1 MSAYNHFSNTI
12 QSGVVHLLLGLHD
25 TLLSRVCVCF
35 CVHMCDCMYS
45 SLGPPAVNKSLVY
58 EWHRTVTR
66 LHNQLQEV
74 HNKFLV
80 QLQNCQEV
88 INMACVSEVE
98 RHRVRY
104 YILYIIVL
112 MFS

>member
-1 MSAYNHFSNTI
+1 MPALQLKASLYFFALSACVCVYVYMH
-12 QSGVVHLLLGLHD
+12 
-25 TLLSRVCVCF
+25 VCVCV
-35 CVHMCDCMYS
+35 CAHTCDCMYS

-66 LHNQLQEV
+66 LHSQLQEV

-98 RHRVRY
+98 HHRV
-104 YILYIIVL
+104 
-112 MFS
+112 